1 MKKMIGILSTVL
13 LLAGV
18 LTGCGGPSTAKEQ
31 EVDLSAFWAAE
42 VEKYQWNDDRFA
54 DLDEE
59 MLESYYQGLKDIE
72 TSQLITKVP
81 MMSSVVQEMVFAEA
95 ATEEDAGK
103 LAEILQ
109 KRVDDQASGGAWYP
123 ESMEAWKKAEV
134 VTQGRYVALV
144 ASAENQDEIV
154 DDFNALFSTDGNS

>member
-1 MKKMIGILSTVL
+1 MKKMIGILSAVL
-13 LLAGV
+13 LLTGLLA
-18 LTGCGGPSTAKEQ
+18 GCGGPGTSGER

-109 KRVDDQASGGAWYP
+109 KRVDDQAGGGAWYA
-123 ESMEAWKKAEV
+123 ESMEAWKQAEV

-144 ASAENQDEIV
+144 ASAEDQDKIV
-154 DDFNALFSTDGNS
+154 EDFNALFTADGNS

>member
-13 LLAGV
+13 LLTGL
-18 LTGCGGPSTAKEQ
+18 LTGCGGPQASGEREA
-31 EVDLSAFWAAE
+31 DLAAFWDAE

-59 MLESYYQGLKDIE
+59 MLESYYHGLTDIE
-72 TSQLITKVP
+72 TKQLITKVP
-81 MMSSVVQEMVFAEA
+81 MMSAVVQEMVFAEA

-103 LAEILQ
+103 IAEILQ

-134 VTQGRYVALV
+134 VTQGRFVALV
-144 ASAENQDEIV
+144 ASAEDQDEIV
-154 DDFNALFSTDGNS
+154 EDFNALFSAEGDS